1 MHHIKIKA
9 SPLQL
14 SKLRNG
20 HKVRIM
26 DGEGCNL
33 IVHPNTY
40 HLVSRAFTKNK
51 GINVQ
56 LSPEE
61 IQANKQYSYLS
72 PEQHAQVRG
81 DKTNLFSELPFHEG
95 KGLFKIPKKLQ
106 DKLEDKAISL
116 VTKHGEK
123 ALDRYLS
130 GGKLSAPVAGLQKI
144 GEKYAPRIID
154 KVIDKGIDKLIGGR
168 LRGRGTYENMMKIQ
182 GGMEKIGSPFEHT
195 IGVNPAKLGFDLG
208 TEVVAPAMLKVIPR
222 GGRLG
227 NDLGNILIGPDLY
240 HSINGRGYGL
250 TGYQAMKQAGLSQ
263 VQADHALDLLE
274 QAGVHARRALEP
286 YTHYMTNPLAPRS
299 RGQGR
304 GIHTNI
310 GGRNEL
316 VGYHHPPAL
325 ISQPLSSN
333 FQMQHFLPPQY
344 QGHFFTGGGLYT

>member
-20 HKVRIM
+20 HKVRISK
-26 DGEGCNL
+26 GEGCSL
-33 IVHPNTY
+33 IVHPETY
-40 HLVSRAFTKNK
+40 NLISRAFAKNK
-51 GINVQ
+51 GAQVS

-72 PEQHAQVRG
+72 PEQHAQIRG

-106 DKLEDKAISL
+106 DKLEDKAIDL
-116 VTKHGEK
+116 ATKHGEK

-130 GGKLSAPVAGLQKI
+130 GGKLSPAVAGLQNI
-144 GEKYAPRIID
+144 GEKYAPKIID
-154 KVIDKGIDKLIGGR
+154 KVVDKGIDRLLGGR
-168 LRGRGTYENMMKIQ
+168 LRRGGALNSSLMKIQ
-182 GGMEKIGSPFEHT
+182 GGLNKIGSPFENSV
-195 IGVNPAKLGFDLG
+195 GVNPATLGFDLG
-208 TEVVAPAMLKVIPR
+208 NEV
-222 GGRLG
+222 
-227 NDLGNILIGPDLY
+227 IGPAIY
-240 HSINGRGYGL
+240 ESMYGHPRGYGL
-250 TGYQAMKQAGLSQ
+250 SGYQAMRHAGIESAH
-263 VQADHALDLLE
+263 ADKALDLME

-286 YTHYMTNPLAPRS
+286 YTHYMHNPLAPRS

-316 VGYHHPPAL
+316 VGYYHPPAL

-344 QGHFFTGGGLYT
+344 QSHFFTGGGLYT